1 MSGRA
6 WAPHTVLGG
15 VLESQILDPRP
26 GHTLYD
32 FHRRRI
38 VDVVCRLCG
47 RRLAIVSDDADGP
60 WATGWEPTSMTR
72 PSTEGEPFWQV
83 HGGPLP
89 ADDELMAVRCFDHG
103 LGVVRGAK
111 LREQVD
117 RYRRTG
123 RRPRLLVTVHRE
135 PSTAH

>member
-26 GHTLYD
+26 GSPLY
-32 FHRRRI
+32 HLHRRI
-38 VDVVCRLCG
+38 VDVVCPCG
-47 RRLAIVSDDADGP
+47 RRLAMVTDEANAP
-60 WATGWEPTSMTR
+60 WVTGWEATSMTR
-72 PSTEGEPFWQV
+72 PTTEGEPLWQV

-123 RRPRLLVTVHRE
+123 RRQRLLVTIHRE
-135 PSTAH
+135 KAQR